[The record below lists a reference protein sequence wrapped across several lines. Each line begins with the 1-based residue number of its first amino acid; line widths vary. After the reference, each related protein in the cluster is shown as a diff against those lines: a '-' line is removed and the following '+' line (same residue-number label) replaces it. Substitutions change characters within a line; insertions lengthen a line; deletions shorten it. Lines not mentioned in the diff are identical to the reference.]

1 MEQDKIFQI
10 KPDFAFRS
18 YKKVEK
24 QTIYLVP
31 QDKIKI
37 NIIQRKKTHYEKEV
51 INRFFLYLRN
61 IGRGSAKSVR
71 LNIFLIA
78 RKEKENK
85 YFKGEIKLNP
95 IMTKEEIW
103 VDISVPLDID
113 NITIKRKEEI
123 WMEKGKDIDYYIDAY
138 LLFYD
143 VNGNFFKKYD
153 THNIELMEI
162 INDKV
167 FQNICDISLENQCT
181 LTEISGEDQF
191 NASRDIFNEGL
202 EFLQK
207 GFKKKY
213 SLGRGK

>member
-103 VDISVPLDID
+103 
-113 NITIKRKEEI
+113 
-123 WMEKGKDIDYYIDAY
+123 MEKGKDIDYYIDAY